1 MGKVMIVKGADFS
14 DNAVGKLPVSVGV
27 FEATDE
33 NVASSEYLSQ
43 TLGYTEGF
51 AGSDN
56 KGRGISY
63 LGVPIPVGKRLYFKD
78 QSLWTKYKMALAK
91 ETSARGI
98 QSSTWDTAYT
108 GTSYIQSDVVIV
120 NEVKVI
126 MVLHM
131 DGSNVDYWTEDETEE
146 VTANL
151 RWE

>member
-14 DNAVGKLPVSVGV
+14 GNAIGKLPVSVGV

-43 TLGYTEGF
+43 TLGYTAGF

-63 LGVPIPVGKRLYFKD
+63 LGIPIPVGKRLYFKD
-78 QSLWTKYKMALAK
+78 QSLWTKYKMSLAK
-91 ETSARGI
+91 ETGVNISA
-98 QSSTWDTAYT
+98 STWDTSYT
-108 GTSYIQSDVVIV
+108 GTNYIQSNVVIA

-131 DGSNVDYWTEDETEE
+131 DGRSIDTWTSACSEE
-146 VTANL
+146 VSANL

>member
-43 TLGYTEGF
+43 TIGYTAGF

-91 ETSARGI
+91 ETGI
-98 QSSTWDTAYT
+98 DIGRNTWDTAYT
-108 GTSYIQSDVVIV
+108 GTNYIQSDVVIV

-131 DGSNVDYWTEDETEE
+131 DGSSVDYWTDDETEE

-151 RWE
+151 YWE

>member
-14 DNAVGKLPVSVGV
+14 DNAVGKLPVQVGV

-43 TLGYTEGF
+43 TLGYTQGF

-56 KGRGISY
+56 KGRGVSY
-63 LGVPIPVGKRLYFKD
+63 LGIPIPVGKKLYFKD

-91 ETSARGI
+91 ATGAQI
-98 QSSTWDTAYT
+98 NNSTWDTAYT
-108 GTSYIQSDVVIV
+108 GTNYVKSDVVII

-131 DGSNVDYWTEDETEE
+131 DGPLVDTWTSACSEE
-146 VTANL
+146 VSANL

>member
-14 DNAVGKLPVSVGV
+14 DNAIGKLPVSVGV

-43 TLGYTEGF
+43 TLGITSGF
-51 AGSDN
+51 AGSDG
-56 KGRGISY
+56 KGRGVSY

-78 QSLWTKYKMALAK
+78 QSLWTKYKMALAIQ
-91 ETSARGI
+91 TTNVI
-98 QSSTWDTAYT
+98 QSSTWDTSYT
-108 GTSYIQSDVVIV
+108 GNAYITSDTTITT
-120 NEVKVI
+120 EVKLI

-131 DGSNVDYWTEDETEE
+131 SGNSVDYWTSDETDE
-146 VTANL
+146 VSANL

>member
-14 DNAVGKLPVSVGV
+14 DNAIGKLPILVGV

-43 TLGYTEGF
+43 TLGYTAGF
-51 AGSDN
+51 AGSDG
-56 KGRGISY
+56 KGRGVSY
-63 LGVPIPVGKRLYFKD
+63 LGVPIPVGKKLYFKD

-91 ETSARGI
+91 ATGAGI
-98 QSSTWDTAYT
+98 QNSTWDTSYT
-108 GTSYIQSDVVIV
+108 GANYIQSDVVIV
-120 NEVKVI
+120 NEVKLI

-131 DGSNVDYWTEDETEE
+131 DGRDLDTWTSACSEE
-146 VTANL
+146 VSANL